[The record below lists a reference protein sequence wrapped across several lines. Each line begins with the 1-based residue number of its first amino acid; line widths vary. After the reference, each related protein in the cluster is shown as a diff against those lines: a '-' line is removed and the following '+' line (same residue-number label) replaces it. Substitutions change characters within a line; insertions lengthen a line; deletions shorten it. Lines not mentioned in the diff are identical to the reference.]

1 MTIVEEML
9 KNKDIK
15 GWYGEMVYSGAEVT
29 ATTYI
34 RRVSAMLDW
43 MNETP
48 QSIIELSTEDRY
60 DKMMEFAKEE
70 QRKGRTPSYIVS
82 EFKAIYSYLKYKGVF
97 FKRIPNPKKSMSTPT
112 LANEEIP
119 RQKELNKILQVAK
132 PRDKVSISLMAF
144 SGLRPAVIGDYHGH
158 IGLKIGDIDGLTIDD
173 NGITMETPL
182 MITVSDTLSKT
193 SHKYLT
199 FLCDEGAQHL
209 RNYLEIRLKDGEKIT
224 PASPVVRSIYRTQ
237 KFVCTNA
244 ILRGIKKS
252 FEKAGFDMR
261 PYVLRRYFASKLQ
274 KGEYERIMPHSFSQ
288 YMMGHKGEM
297 MDQYTLHKGLLPE
310 QIENMRESYRSCHK
324 YLQTDTSRE
333 EIEETNARIE
343 KVEVKNQT
351 LEDMLYD
358 KVDEQKRLQ
367 EELNKRIRD
376 LELENHKLLSMKDE
390 MGNENKLIRGELKD
404 LVKTVIEIKKGLEKP
419 PEYIEITDDNIDDL
433 IGSP

>member
-9 KNKDIK
+9 KDKDIK
-15 GWYGEMVYSGAEVT
+15 GWYGEMVYSGVEVT

-34 RRVSAMLDW
+34 RRVSAILDW

-97 FKRIPNPKKSMSTPT
+97 FKRVPNPKKSMSTPT
-112 LANEEIP
+112 LAEETIP
-119 RQKELNKILQVAK
+119 DISELEKILQVAK

-144 SGLRPAVIGDYHGH
+144 SGLRPAVIGDNHGH
-158 IGLKIGDIDGLTIDD
+158 IGLKIGDIDGITIDD
-173 NGITMETPL
+173 NGISMETPL

-244 ILRGIKKS
+244 MLRGIKKS
-252 FEKAGFDMR
+252 FEKAGIDKR
-261 PYVLRRYFASKLQ
+261 PYVLRRYFASKMQ
-274 KGEYERIMPHSFSQ
+274 MGEYKRIIPHSFSQ
-288 YMMGHKGEM
+288 FMMGHKGEM
-297 MDQYTLHKGLLPE
+297 MDQYTLHKGLLSE
-310 QIENMRESYRSCHK
+310 QIENMRESYRSCYK

-333 EIEETNARIE
+333 EIEETNARME
-343 KVEVKNQT
+343 KMEVKNDT
-351 LEDMLYD
+351 LEEMLIE
-358 KVDEQKRLQ
+358 KLNEQKKLQ
-367 EELNKRIRD
+367 EGLTEKIREL
-376 LELENHKLLSMKDE
+376 EMENHKLNSLKEDTKKENDQIRDE
-390 MGNENKLIRGELKD
+390 LRN
-404 LVKTVIEIKKGLEKP
+404 LVNTVVGIKKELEKP
-419 PEYIEITDDNIDDL
+419 PEYVEITDDNIDDL
-433 IGSP
+433 LYSS